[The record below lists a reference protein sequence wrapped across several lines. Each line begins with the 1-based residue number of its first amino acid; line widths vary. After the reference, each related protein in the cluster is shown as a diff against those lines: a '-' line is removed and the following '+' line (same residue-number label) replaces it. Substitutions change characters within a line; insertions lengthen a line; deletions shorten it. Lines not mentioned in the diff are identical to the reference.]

1 MKTLG
6 CVLALLLFVAQ
17 PPSGGA
23 VASEYDKK
31 ADFTKYR
38 TYTWQKGHQAFDPS
52 THKLLVAEIEREMS
66 ALGLRKDDSG
76 GADLTVTY
84 HALRSAE
91 VNLKEVEKL
100 EREGNAGQ
108 APTYD
113 TGKLLIVVR
122 EADTKRQLWAA
133 NTLEYLSRDRAARE
147 QTIRQAIVSLFE
159 TYPTRK
165 K

>member
-1 MKTLG
+1 MNGVVGLLV
-6 CVLALLLFVAQ
+6 VLLSVAQ
-17 PPSGGA
+17 PPAEGK

-31 ADFTKYR
+31 ADFTVYR
-38 TYTWQKGHQAFDPS
+38 TYTWQKGHEAYDRAA
-52 THKLLVAEIEREMS
+52 HKLLVAAIDRELA
-66 ALGLRKDDSG
+66 ALGLRKDDG
-76 GADLTVTY
+76 GTPDLTVTY
-84 HALRSAE
+84 HSLRSAE

-113 TGKLLIVVR
+113 MGKLLIVVR
-122 EADTKRQLWAA
+122 EASTRRQLWAA
-133 NTLEYLSRDRAARE
+133 NTLEYLSKDPAARE
-147 QTIRQAIVSLFE
+147 QIVQRAVTRLFE